1 MNAAQELINGELY
14 EEAATFL
21 ESQPDPVLQVP
32 AVQEEIRK
40 VRAAWESEVEILQ
53 LVGTAYAALD
63 NLDLSGGWAA
73 LEAGLQSHPES
84 LLLKRAREN
93 FGSRMRGTAD
103 RALSLALTQAR
114 AALAAGDSCSAVD
127 RMRSAADIANHA
139 SLELQG
145 ERQQLLKEAQ
155 RGRMF
160 SRIGIRRNRS
170 TPTQPAPEE

>member
-1 MNAAQELINGELY
+1 
-14 EEAATFL
+14 
-21 ESQPDPVLQVP
+21 
-32 AVQEEIRK
+32 
-40 VRAAWESEVEILQ
+40 LQ
-53 LVGTAYAALD
+53 LVGAAYAALD

-114 AALAAGDSCSAVD
+114 AALAAGDSRSAVD
-127 RMRSAADIANHA
+127 RMHSAADIANHA